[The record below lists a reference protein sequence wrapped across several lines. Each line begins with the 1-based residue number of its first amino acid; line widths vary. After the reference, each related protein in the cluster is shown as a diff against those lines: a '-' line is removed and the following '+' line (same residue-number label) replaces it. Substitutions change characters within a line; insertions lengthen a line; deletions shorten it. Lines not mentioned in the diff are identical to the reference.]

1 MDIKIQREYIETFS
15 SISRAPEVSQ
25 VLALCLPG
33 RAERSALTRGR
44 RKLHFPGLLGRRRAA
59 GHLLME
65 EEAVCMTREAAT
77 RVGWEH
83 LRRSHCPRE
92 NTLLFFSNYG
102 FRGSVC
108 VSPLLSRE
116 LSRNVGAEAGGGEQ
130 DAGGPCS
137 GRQAACSKENH
148 LGLVTHADG
157 D

>member
-1 MDIKIQREYIETFS
+1 MKIPYFFFLIMAS
-15 SISRAPEVSQ
+15 
-25 VLALCLPG
+25 
-33 RAERSALTRGR
+33 
-44 RKLHFPGLLGRRRAA
+44 
-59 GHLLME
+59 E
-65 EEAVCMTREAAT
+65 E
-77 RVGWEH
+77 
-83 LRRSHCPRE
+83 
-92 NTLLFFSNYG
+92 
-102 FRGSVC
+102 VC